1 MNRKAVQQHLQR
13 LVTERGD
20 QKRAA
25 ETLGVSTT
33 YLSEVLRGT
42 KLPGPKI
49 LKALGLRRKETYEQD
64 GANA

>member
-1 MNRKAVQQHLQR
+1 MNRKGVQQHLQR
-13 LVTERGD
+13 LVAENGD

-25 ETLGVSTT
+25 EMLGVSTT

-49 LKALGLRRKETYEQD
+49 LKALGLRRKEMAYERR
-64 GANA
+64 GG